1 MSAEKNEFRFDT
13 MDIMVYIWKRK
24 IPLLIITV
32 AAGIISILGS
42 LMITPKFK
50 STVVLFATAEASA
63 GKVMIQENYQK
74 DMQDIGDEEQ
84 VEPVLQVLK
93 SEKIRDRI
101 IKKYDLMKHYNID
114 STAPHPLFKLY
125 KYYQS
130 NVQIKRTEYNS
141 IVITVLDADPVIAA
155 AIANDIADL
164 ADPIIWEMKADRA
177 RIAMDY
183 LNNEIQSV
191 DKLVRALRDTL
202 KTFNRKGVISF
213 ERQIERYTEYY
224 GAAILSNNISGAREI
239 ERQIQELGE
248 NSSEFVYYWGLYND
262 ELNRINKLRYQY
274 LQAKAELDSN
284 LPNVFILDRAQVADK
299 KAYPKKSVIVI
310 VSTLSAFILSLM
322 IFIFF
327 ENFLKRL
334 RAS

>member
-327 ENFLKRL
+327 ENFLKKL

>member
-13 MDIMVYIWKRK
+13 MDIMIYIWKRK
-24 IPLLIITV
+24 IPLLLITI
-32 AAGIISILGS
+32 AAGIVSIIGS

-74 DMQDIGDEEQ
+74 NMQDIGDEEQ

-93 SEKIRDRI
+93 SDKIRDQI
-101 IKKYDLMKHYNID
+101 IKKYNLMQHYGID
-114 STAPHPLFKLY
+114 TTTPYPHFRLFK
-125 KYYQS
+125 YYAS

-141 IVITVLDADPVIAA
+141 IVITVLDADPAVAA
-155 AIANDIADL
+155 SIANDIADL
-164 ADPIIWEMKADRA
+164 ADPIIWEMKAKRA
-177 RIAMDY
+177 RIAMEY
-183 LNNEIQSV
+183 LDHEIQSV
-191 DKLVRALRDTL
+191 DRMVRELRDTL
-202 KTFNRKGVISF
+202 KTYNRKGVISF
-213 ERQIERYTEYY
+213 ERQIERFTEYY
-224 GAAILSNNISGAREI
+224 GQALLNNNSAGAREI

-262 ELNRINKLRYQY
+262 ELNRINKLRFQY
-274 LQAKAELDSN
+274 LQAKAELDSK
-284 LPNVFILDRAQVADK
+284 LPNVFILDRAQAADK

-310 VSTLSAFILSLM
+310 VSTFSAFLLSL
-322 IFIFF
+322 ILFIFF

-334 RAS
+334 RSS